1 MSGNDLHR
9 GARIGTR
16 IAHIISD
23 SLVYTHRKLLDLKHK
38 LAVMVFNTISNEISD
53 EVHDTIGHIIRRL
66 AGDVPDASELKPMLD
81 FMAHGRG
88 QLKAISG
95 SSTLSGSILWAIG
108 TMVSN
113 DLAPIVYAYVNED
126 PHLAPDSQS
135 AAQMAVVGAVSEG
148 DARYAMGA
156 NGHGRRWQDGFLE
169 IAKTYPAAADLLDFV
184 RRGIIGQGEFA
195 SLAKKSGV
203 PDNLVPVFLASL
215 NLPISYQDVA
225 LAYMRGEVSIGAY
238 YEAAKKNG
246 ISQSDATVYLDS
258 IGEPPGT
265 MDLLEA
271 FRRGFIDEGTL
282 VKGIRQSRVRNEWI
296 PMIQQ
301 LRYSPMSIAD
311 AVNAV
316 VQGHLDYNTGAS
328 IAQMNGLEPGQFDTL
343 YQTAGSPLSRTE
355 LNELYNRGL
364 IGSNVVTQGLRESR
378 LKDKYVQDAFAL
390 RQRLLE
396 PRSLGEA
403 VNNGAMTHEVAVK
416 KAMQNGFNAEDAAYL
431 VNAASNRK
439 MQSYRERVISQA
451 EKLYVDGGMSKDQ
464 FTSLVV
470 SMGHSE
476 AEANMIAQSA
486 DFDREQRAFNSATNA
501 IRAKFVARHIDKGGA
516 SSRLDAIGM
525 QSSQRDYLLKI
536 WELEESAN
544 TRELTSAQVLKA
556 VKNQIF
562 TPDQGVERLIAMGYS
577 SDDAIVLLEDI

>member
-1 MSGNDLHR
+1 MSQHDTQR

-16 IAHIISD
+16 VAHIVSQAII
-23 SLVYTHRKLLDLKHK
+23 YTHGKLLDVKHR

-53 EVHDTIGHIIRRL
+53 EVHDTIGHMLRHI
-66 AGDVPDASELKPMLD
+66 AGEVPDESQLKPMMD
-81 FMAHGRG
+81 FLAHGRG

-95 SSTLSGSILWAIG
+95 SSALSGSILWALG
-108 TMVSN
+108 SMVNN
-113 DLAPIVYAYVNED
+113 DLAPIAYAYINED
-126 PHLAPDSQS
+126 PHLAPDSGS

-148 DARYAMGA
+148 DARYAMGS

-169 IAKTYPAAADLLDFV
+169 IARSYPAASDLLDMV
-184 RRGIIGQGEFA
+184 RRGIIGEGEFA
-195 SLAKKSGV
+195 SLAKKAGT
-203 PDNLVPVFLASL
+203 PDNVIPLFLASL
-215 NLPISYQDVA
+215 DLPLSYQDVA
-225 LAYMRGEVSIGAY
+225 LAYMRGEVSEGEY
-238 YEAAKKNG
+238 YAAAKKNG
-246 ISQSDATVYLDS
+246 VSAADASVYLNS

-265 MDLLEA
+265 MDMLEA
-271 FRRGFIDEGTL
+271 YRRGFIDQGTL

-296 PMIQQ
+296 PMIEQ

-355 LNELYNRGL
+355 LNDLYNRGVV
-364 IGSNVVTQGLRESR
+364 GSDVVTQGLRESR

-390 RQRLLE
+390 RRRMLE

-403 VNNGAMTHEVAVK
+403 VNNGAMSHATAVE
-416 KAMQNGFNAEDAAYL
+416 KAMQAGFNAEDAAYL

-439 MQSYRERVISQA
+439 MQSYREKVISQA
-451 EKLYVDGGMSKDQ
+451 EKLYTDGAMSKAQ
-464 FTSLVV
+464 FSELVV

-476 AEANMIAQSA
+476 AEAAMIAQSA
-486 DFDREQRAFNSATNA
+486 DFDRHQRAFTSATNA
-501 IRAKFVARHIDKGGA
+501 IRAKFVARHIDKHGA

-525 QSSQRDYLLKI
+525 QASQRDYLISI

-544 TRELTSAQVLKA
+544 TKLLTEAQVIKA
-556 VKNQIF
+556 IKNQVF
-562 TPDQGVERLIAMGYS
+562 TPDQGIERLIAMGYS
-577 SDDAIVLLEDI
+577 QDDAIVLLEDI